1 MTITDLF
8 KKSAKSDIDQRG
20 AELAAR
26 RKALE
31 SDGGELPRL
40 ELAQRAAANEL
51 AAVEAERIGHV
62 APLNVDTPEAAK
74 DAAVKRLRAAREAV
88 AKAQDDRAAFAHTTE
103 SLVERARVL
112 RLDEEHYAHLQII
125 ARAEDIWRRIW
136 AALSEAQQLSDSY
149 DALLTDAMKRWP
161 EDESTANGEIIAKF
175 AGLRPIMPNGLF
187 SDAPIDIGRKSVVRD
202 HIRSLLA
209 CTFPAALPA
218 DLLPEALERAKGIR
232 WLADCAKWYVPFP
245 GAPWPSPSHHATK

>member
-1 MTITDLF
+1 MTIPNPF
-8 KKSAKSDIDQRG
+8 KRTEVSAVDQRG

-26 RKALE
+26 GKALE
-31 SDGGELPRL
+31 SDGAELTRL
-40 ELAQRAAANEL
+40 ELAQRAATNAL
-51 AAVEAERIGHV
+51 AAVEAEKIRH
-62 APLNVDTPEAAK
+62 ADPLDIDTPAATKEATE
-74 DAAVKRLRAAREAV
+74 KRLRAAREAL
-88 AKAQDDRAAFAHTTE
+88 AKAQADRADLPHSAE
-103 SLVERARVL
+103 SLAERARVL
-112 RLDEEHYAHLQII
+112 RLDEEHYAQQQVF
-125 ARAEDIWRRIW
+125 ARAEDLWRRIW

-149 DALLTDAMKRWP
+149 DALLTDAMRRWP
-161 EDESTANGEIIAKF
+161 EDESTANGEVIAKF

-232 WLADCAKWYVPFP
+232 WLADSAKWYVPFP